1 MPRLITARC
10 AARISAPLLWTGG
23 AAGLLLLAGA
33 LLSSPLVAQTAADP
47 PQLSRGPYLQLATP
61 QTVSILWR
69 TPAESVPSVRF
80 GLHPEQLEQVVDED
94 AIETR
99 RTAGQ
104 AAATDVQPLHSA
116 PEGTVQYEAV
126 IAGLQPS
133 TTYYYAVFDG
143 ATKLAGGE
151 DYRFRTHPKPGQ
163 VQPVRIWVVGDSGT
177 GDSRQAAVYQAM
189 LDQVAADQKPLD
201 LFLHVGDMAYPAG
214 TDAEFQRN
222 FFDVYQPTLRNTV
235 CWAAMGNHEGRTSK
249 GMLGIGPYYDAYR
262 CPQKA
267 EAGGL
272 ASATEAY
279 YSFDYANIHF
289 ICLDSHDLDRSPAGV
304 MSQWLRADLEAT
316 RQDWIVAYW
325 HHPPYT
331 KGSHDSDKEKQ
342 LIEMRELIMP
352 VLEAGGVDVVLTGHS
367 HIYERSMLIDGAYQT
382 PTVADGVV
390 LDDGDGDPKGD
401 GAYRKSKGLHPHQG
415 TVQVVTGHGG
425 ARVSRRGTSPV
436 MKRVILENGSTII
449 DVNAD
454 TLTGVM
460 VDRGG
465 ATRDL
470 FRIVKQGTHVPSIVA
485 TPRTLPAYSVAVD
498 KAKRGLASGTL
509 FPKQA
514 RQLIAPNAQWEYL
527 AGRHAATNWTAI
539 EAIPEEADGWKV
551 GKVSIG
557 YGDGD
562 DLTELKDMKGAYTV
576 VYART
581 EFELGP
587 GQKESIRELGLAI
600 SYDDG
605 FIAYLNG
612 HEVLRVGVGKGRG
625 AEAEEVVSH
634 EAGGY
639 EYFPLKDATQW
650 LVDDDNI
657 LSIEGHNVS
666 RSSSDFT
673 LDPYL
678 LAVPHKASSEN

>member
-1 MPRLITARC
+1 MSRFV
-10 AARISAPLLWTGG
+10 
-23 AAGLLLLAGA
+23 AAGSARPLSAFSSWLVRVAMVVLLVCGVAG
-33 LLSSPLVAQTAADP
+33 PLVCVQAAPATP
-47 PQLSRGPYLQLATP
+47 PLTRGPYLQLATP
-61 QTVSILWR
+61 SSISILWR
-69 TPAESVPSVRF
+69 TAGESDPVVRY
-80 GLHPEQLEQVVDED
+80 GLHPERLDQVLDQD
-94 AIETR
+94 AIEVR
-99 RTAGQ
+99 RPSG
-104 AAATDVQPLHSA
+104 DKKLHSA

-126 IAGLQPS
+126 LTGLQPE
-133 TTYYYAVFDG
+133 TKYYYAVFDG
-143 ATKLAGGE
+143 ERQLAGGE
-151 DYRFRTHPKPGQ
+151 ECYFRTHPNPGQ
-163 VQPVRIWVVGDSGT
+163 AQPVRIWVVGDSGT

-189 LDQVAADQKPLD
+189 LDQVAADETPLD
-201 LFLHVGDMAYPAG
+201 LYIHVGDMAYPKG

-249 GMLGIGPYYDAYR
+249 GMLGVGPYYDAYR
-262 CPQKA
+262 CPRKA

-272 ASATEAY
+272 ASASEAY

-316 RQDWIVAYW
+316 HQDWIVAYW

-331 KGSHDSDKEKQ
+331 KGSHDSDKENQ

-352 VLEAGGVDVVLTGHS
+352 VLEAGGVDLVLTGHS

-382 PTVADGVV
+382 PTVAEGVV
-390 LDDGDGDPKGD
+390 LDDGDGDPRGD
-401 GAYRKSKGLHPHQG
+401 GAYRKSKGLHAHQG

-436 MKRVILENGSTII
+436 MKRVIVENGSTII
-449 DVNAD
+449 DVDGDA
-454 TLTGVM
+454 LTGIM

-465 ATRDL
+465 KTRDL
-470 FRIVKQGTHVPSIVA
+470 FRIVKQGTHVPKIVA
-485 TPRTLPAYSVAVD
+485 NPKTLPAYAVSVD
-498 KAKRGLASGTL
+498 KTKRGLSSETP

-514 RQLIAPNAQWEYL
+514 KKLIPPNAEWEYL
-527 AGRHAATNWTAI
+527 AGRHAAANWTAI
-539 EAIPEEADGWKV
+539 ETIPEEADGWKV
-551 GKVSIG
+551 GKASIG
-557 YGDGD
+557 YGDSD
-562 DLTELKDMKGAYTV
+562 DITELKDMKGKYTV

-587 GQKESIRELGLAI
+587 GQKEAIDELGLAI

-625 AEAEEVVSH
+625 EDAEDVEGH

-639 EYFPLKDATQW
+639 EYFPLDGATKW

-678 LAVPHKASSEN
+678 LAVPGSSPR